1 MLRLSH
7 FLFGDR
13 RKDEEGHY
21 PDSLLPGFNF
31 HNRRGPSLS
40 TVGAED
46 SDRAT
51 SGVHP
56 PDTAFVKDG
65 KFVLTPCSDQYRP
78 PKPGEAFLHYSPE
91 SSVDGGDVFIAD
103 ILGIK
108 NEHFAKIY
116 APPNFRA
123 RISLFMVCLWIFSAF
138 LGLSATLLPLSFGR
152 QLLAALMPAGI
163 KLNDIYAY
171 TVGAY
176 IIGGVLL
183 AGLKGRAVM
192 LQSREHGRTDI
203 GLPAWTRPAKRY
215 TVQAFKCVYVY
226 GFVAVV
232 LPILFALVLQLY
244 LFVPLHTYIVSMSA
258 RGGTQGSSTAMSA
271 IATATEGVTNQT
283 FVQSSSASEHPEQ
296 DILTPHNIHILQD
309 YCLGLL
315 YIRLATR
322 FVMTLPASRAAEA
335 FRRIT
340 ADGYFNPN
348 VRLTT
353 RFLVL
358 PALLVTTIALCTPS
372 GLACAAI
379 SAVQP
384 NMALLDAEARTKLY
398 RYSYPL
404 TAGLV
409 MLVFCGHELSKA
421 TSRWRSR
428 IRDEVYLVG
437 ERLHNFGERKPPPGS
452 KSVVRRDR

>member
-1 MLRLSH
+1 
-7 FLFGDR
+7 
-13 RKDEEGHY
+13 
-21 PDSLLPGFNF
+21 
-31 HNRRGPSLS
+31 
-40 TVGAED
+40 
-46 SDRAT
+46 
-51 SGVHP
+51 
-56 PDTAFVKDG
+56 
-65 KFVLTPCSDQYRP
+65 
-78 PKPGEAFLHYSPE
+78 
-91 SSVDGGDVFIAD
+91 
-103 ILGIK
+103 
-108 NEHFAKIY
+108 
-116 APPNFRA
+116 
-123 RISLFMVCLWIFSAF
+123 
-138 LGLSATLLPLSFGR
+138 
-152 QLLAALMPAGI
+152 I

-192 LQSREHGRTDI
+192 LQSRESRRTEL

-215 TVQAFKCVYVY
+215 TIQAFKCVYVY

-244 LFVPLHTYIVSMSA
+244 LFVPLHTYIVSVSA
-258 RGGTQGSSTAMSA
+258 KNGMQGSNTAMSA
-271 IATATEGVTNQT
+271 IATATEGLTNQT
-283 FVQSSSASEHPEQ
+283 FVQSSSASAQPEK

-358 PALLVTTIALCTPS
+358 PALLVTTIALCTPP
-372 GLACAAI
+372 GLAYAAI
-379 SAVQP
+379 SAVQSKG
-384 NMALLDAEARTKLY
+384 ATSTLLDAEAQTKLY